1 MKSDFLKILVVEDE
15 YITANAI
22 RDALTSYGHKVI
34 GIARDAIDAIEI
46 LDSNAVDI
54 AILDINIQGTKDGIW
69 LGNKIAR
76 DYNIPFIFLTAYGDQ
91 ASIENA
97 IKTKPAGYLTKP
109 FKKADIH
116 SAISLAIQNTND
128 SNQLSPKSTGD
139 TLIPDTVYVKG
150 RNGYIKLVFKDILY
164 IKSDLKYVDLHT
176 NDKTH
181 SLRYNLHEIAEKLP
195 KNLFLK
201 VHRSYIVNK
210 TKVDSIGPS
219 YLEIKGSKIP
229 ISATKKEEIL
239 SQFDFL

>member
-1 MKSDFLKILVVEDE
+1 MNPKSLNILVVEDE

-22 RDALTSYGHKVI
+22 RDALTSYGHSVA
-34 GIARDAIDAIEI
+34 GIARDALDAIEI
-46 LDSNAVDI
+46 LDNNSIDI
-54 AILDINIQGTKDGIW
+54 AILDINIQGSKNGIW
-69 LGNKIAR
+69 LGNKIAK
-76 DYNIPFIFLTAYGDQ
+76 DYNLPFIFLTAYGDE
-91 ASIENA
+91 ASIESA

-116 SAISLAIQNTND
+116 SAVSLAVQNT
-128 SNQLSPKSTGD
+128 SAPKQRAPKSTD
-139 TLIPDTVYVKG
+139 DPIVPDTVYVKG
-150 RNGYIKLVFKDILY
+150 KNGFLKLVFKDILY

-195 KNLFLK
+195 RNLFLK

-210 TKVDSIGPS
+210 TKVDGIGPS

-239 SQFDFL
+239 SQFAFL